1 MKHIKNHE
9 GYWDD
14 QRKEKREK
22 TKDQV
27 ELMRDIFND
36 NPMHKDHDL
45 YMFVGRDDFREDE
58 DGRYSKSLEIENMV
72 HINPDEESS
81 LSVEWA
87 LKMRASVQGGKV
99 YHIWLPKGITELVS
113 GKGSGSLEP
122 WLIDLINQHKQTG
135 GKKVDNVDKK
145 LKDIRNRRNDVD
157 KYNL

>member
-9 GYWDD
+9 GYLDA
-14 QRKEKREK
+14 KNNEKREK

-27 ELMRDIFND
+27 ELMGEIFND
-36 NPMHKDHDL
+36 NPMYKDHDL
-45 YMFVGRDDFREDE
+45 YMFVGRDGFKEDE

-72 HINPDEESS
+72 HITPDESS
-81 LSVEWA
+81 LSVGWG
-87 LKMRASVQGGKV
+87 LNMRATMQGGKV

-122 WLIDLINQHKQTG
+122 WLIDLIDKHKQTG
-135 GKKVDNVDKK
+135 GKKVDNVNKR
-145 LKDIRNRRNDVD
+145 LEDIRDRRNDVN